1 MSKEEVKDIYNFIV
15 EKYPLK
21 NIPNSSKIKNISNI
35 HKLRLSHFSIINSYD
50 LTKSIDLKNVSDV
63 YINSK
68 WITKNEYKKLVAQ
81 NMRYRD
87 LDYFM
92 KFPDYVPV
100 FNLPNLKIEKLRN
113 NNNKIIKIKIIDT
126 HIKFDTHIKIYKSVL
141 QNHFTFN
148 SLDIGTDKNQIS
160 SELIRLIKY
169 RDDYKSLHFHLY
181 EGGDIVVVTF
191 ILLCL
196 CGKREKWMKKFKEL
210 DTYYYHENNITGKKT
225 LIIKE
230 SDPWNFLN
238 LKNSYEYTRFREL
251 MINNDKYCL
260 YKNKYSGKIILYVNY
275 LTASASWYLTTYLIY
290 SFAEKIIRK
299 TIKINGI
306 FVKIGYVISNQ
317 IEIIGFSSTSSGDAL
332 ESSNINEKIF
342 KLFGEKFSISVPTKF
357 FLEESIKKI
366 DYNRFWIQIPKKST

>member
-1 MSKEEVKDIYNFIV
+1 MSKEEVKDLYNFII

-21 NIPNSSKIKNISNI
+21 NIPKSSKIKNII
-35 HKLRLSHFSIINSYD
+35 DIQKLKLSHFSIINSYN
-50 LTKSIDLKNVSDV
+50 LTKSIDLKNISYV

-68 WITKNEYKKLVAQ
+68 WVAKNEYKKLASQ

-92 KFPDYVPV
+92 KFNDYVPL

-126 HIKFDTHIKIYKSVL
+126 NIKIYKSSL
-141 QNHFTFN
+141 SNHFIFN

-160 SELIRLIKY
+160 RELIRLIKY
-169 RDDYKSLHFHLY
+169 RNDYKSLHFHLY
-181 EGGDIVVVTF
+181 KGGDIVVVTF

-196 CGKREKWMKKFKEL
+196 CGKREKWMKKSKIL
-210 DTYYYHENNITGKKT
+210 DTYYYHENNITGEKT
-225 LIIKE
+225 LMIKE
-230 SDPWNFLN
+230 SDPWIFLN
-238 LKNSYEYTRFREL
+238 LKNSDDYLRFRKL
-251 MINNDKYCL
+251 MINNDKYFL
-260 YKNKYSGKIILYVNY
+260 DKNKYSGKIILYVNY

-317 IEIIGFSSTSSGDAL
+317 IEIIGF
-332 ESSNINEKIF
+332 
-342 KLFGEKFSISVPTKF
+342 
-357 FLEESIKKI
+357 
-366 DYNRFWIQIPKKST
+366 